1 MALIP
6 WRPKDLWWNPQND
19 LDIIQRQMGNLL
31 GFPSL
36 RYPEEDAGLLEGMWN
51 PAMDVYDSK
60 DNIIVKVDMP
70 GMKKEDIDVSVHG
83 KTLVIKGEKKQVRD
97 VKEEGYIRTERFY
110 GSFNRAVTLPA
121 AVDSGKVQAVYKNGV
136 LELVLPKREEAKP
149 KQLNV
154 NVK

>member
-19 LDIIQRQMGNLL
+19 LDIIQRQMGNLFN
-31 GFPSL
+31 FPLL
-36 RYPEEDAGLLEGMWN
+36 RYPEEDAGLLEGVWN

-60 DNIIVKVDMP
+60 DNIIVKVDIP

-83 KTLVIKGEKKQVRD
+83 KTLVIKGEKKQARD
-97 VKEEGYIRTERFY
+97 VKEEGYVRTERFY

-121 AVDSGKVQAVYKNGV
+121 TVDAGKVQAGYKNGV
-136 LELVLPKREEAKP
+136 LELVLPKKEEAKP
-149 KQLNV
+149 KQLKV

>member
-19 LDIIQRQMGNLL
+19 LDIIQRQMGNLFN
-31 GFPSL
+31 FPLL
-36 RYPEEDAGLLEGMWN
+36 RYPEEDTGLLEGMWN

-60 DNIIVKVDMP
+60 DNIIVKVDIP

-83 KTLVIKGEKKQVRD
+83 KTLVIKGEKKEARD
-97 VKEEGYIRTERFY
+97 VKEEGYVRTERFY

-121 AVDSGKVQAVYKNGV
+121 AVDATKVQAGYKNGV
-136 LELVLPKREEAKP
+136 LELTLPKKEESKP
-149 KQLNV
+149 KQLKV